1 MLQRWLAQ
9 TPITERNV
17 RIQTA
22 VVQAGIR
29 YEHYFGAPETGH
41 FMAAK
46 VINTLL
52 NKLLSS
58 ILWFQSSLKWSSL
71 RSYLCVLLLLV
82 VARVTC

>member
-29 YEHYFGAPETGH
+29 YEHSFGAPETGH
-41 FMAAK
+41 FMASRK
-46 VINTLL
+46 S
-52 NKLLSS
+52 NKYAS
-58 ILWFQSSLKWSSL
+58 
-71 RSYLCVLLLLV
+71 
-82 VARVTC
+82 